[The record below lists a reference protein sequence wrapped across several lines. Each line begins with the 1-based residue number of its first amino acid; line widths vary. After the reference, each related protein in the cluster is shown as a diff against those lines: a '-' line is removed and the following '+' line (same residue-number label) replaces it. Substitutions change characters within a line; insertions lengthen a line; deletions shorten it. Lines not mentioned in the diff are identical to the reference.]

1 MQTVGELMTR
11 SNLVTLTETQNLA
24 AAEELL
30 RLHRIRHLPV
40 VRNGKLVG
48 LVTHRDLLRAAAQ
61 RAGADPTKQPLWASD
76 VMVREVK
83 TVRSDTP
90 TRDAVKLMLDNK
102 YGCLPVVGD
111 NEELVGILT
120 EADMVRFAQHLIE
133 DMDRRSLAAEYET

>member
-24 AAEELL
+24 MAEELL

-48 LVTHRDLLRAAAQ
+48 LVTHRDLLRAAA
-61 RAGADPTKQPLWASD
+61 RRGGADPVQQPLWASD
-76 VMVREVK
+76 VMVRDVR
-83 TVRSDTP
+83 TVRPDTP
-90 TRDAVKLMLDNK
+90 TREAVKQLLDNK
-102 YGCLPVVGD
+102 YGCLPVVGAAG
-111 NEELVGILT
+111 ELVGIIT

-133 DMDRRSLAAEYET
+133 DMDRRSLAAEYEA

>member
-11 SNLVTLTETQNLA
+11 SSLVTLTETQNLA
-24 AAEELL
+24 QADELL

-48 LVTHRDLLRAAAQ
+48 LITHRDLLRAAAQ
-61 RAGADPTKQPLWASD
+61 RGPDPVKQPLWASD
-76 VMVREVK
+76 VMVRDVK

-90 TRDAVKLMLDNK
+90 TREAVKLMLENK
-102 YGCLPVVGD
+102 YGCLPVVGAD
-111 NEELVGILT
+111 GQLVGIIT

-133 DMDRRSLAAEYET
+133 DMDRRSLAAEYEA